1 MNVET
6 MSIRGSFGDGRVLL
20 HLVGVD
26 HPGPL
31 VLLFHGVHGCADMTE
46 GNKYGSIARLLLKQ
60 RIASCLVE
68 TSRLRRDRETFGE
81 DRNSWAKEAFRGKS
95 FSQDL
100 WDLFAA
106 FCYVRTRLPERPL
119 WLWGF
124 SLGGIESLFLL
135 GSTPPHIPGCGEL
148 PKPDVSCTPCLF
160 LSGSGDT
167 LRPEAQESRKLP
179 ILDSLLPQE
188 NLHEAARR
196 TRVQHLTAFYG
207 SEDTTFSEESCRR
220 LANLV
225 HCEDGNRR
233 FLVLDGCDHSFRT
246 LRGIPSQEP
255 IRNMCT
261 VITVLRDA
269 LFPELRLL
277 PQT

>member
-6 MSIRGSFGDGRVLL
+6 VSIRGSFGDEKVLL
-20 HLVGVD
+20 HLTGTD
-26 HPGPL
+26 RPGPL
-31 VLLFHGVHGCADMTE
+31 VLLFHGVHGSADMTE
-46 GNKYGSIARLLLKQ
+46 GNKYGDMARLLLQQ

-81 DRNSWAKEAFRGKS
+81 DRGRWAKEAFRGKT

-100 WDLFAA
+100 WDIFAA
-106 FCYVRTRLPERPL
+106 FRHVRTRFPERSL
-119 WLWGF
+119 WPWGF

-135 GSTPPHIPGCGEL
+135 GSTPPHVPGSEGL
-148 PKPDVSCTPCLF
+148 PEPDVSGTSCLF
-160 LSGSGDT
+160 LSGSGDV

-179 ILDSLLPQE
+179 ILDSLFAQAS
-188 NLHEAARR
+188 LHEAARR
-196 TRVQHLTAFYG
+196 TLVRHLTAFYG
-207 SEDTTFSEESCRR
+207 SEDTTFPEDSCRR

-225 HCEDGNRR
+225 HCEGTNRR
-233 FLVLDGCDHSFRT
+233 FLVLDGCDHPFRT

-255 IRNMCT
+255 IRNMCA
-261 VITVLRDA
+261 VVAALRDA
-269 LFPELRLL
+269 LFPELRIL

>member
-6 MSIRGSFGDGRVLL
+6 VSIRGSFGDERVLL
-20 HLVGVD
+20 HLAGTD
-26 HPGPL
+26 YPGPL

-46 GNKYGSIARLLLKQ
+46 GNKYGEIARLLLQQ

-81 DRNSWAKEAFRGKS
+81 DRGRWAEEAFRGKT

-100 WDLFAA
+100 WDIFAA
-106 FCYVRTRLPERPL
+106 FRHVQTRFPERAL
-119 WLWGF
+119 WPWGF

-135 GSTPPHIPGCGEL
+135 GGTPPLVPGCEEL
-148 PKPDVSCTPCLF
+148 PEPDVSGASCLF

-167 LRPEAQESRKLP
+167 LRPAAQESRKLP
-179 ILDSLLPQE
+179 ILDSLFAQAS
-188 NLHEAARR
+188 LHEAARR
-196 TRVQHLTAFYG
+196 TRVRHLTAFYG
-207 SEDTTFSEESCRR
+207 SEDTTFPEEACRR

-225 HCEDGNRR
+225 HCEGENRR
-233 FLVLDGCDHSFRT
+233 FLVLDGCDHPFRT

-255 IRNMCT
+255 IRNMCA
-261 VITVLRDA
+261 VVAALRDA